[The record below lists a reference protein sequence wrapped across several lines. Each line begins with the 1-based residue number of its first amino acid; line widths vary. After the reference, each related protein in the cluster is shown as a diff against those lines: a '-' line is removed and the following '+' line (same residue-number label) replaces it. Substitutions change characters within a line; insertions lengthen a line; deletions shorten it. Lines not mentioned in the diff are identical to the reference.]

1 MKKKPTETQLRCLQ
15 VVGRWHYEIGRAP
28 SAAEVAS
35 QLGCNRSSARRLM
48 LACKAGGWMR
58 APEAVVV
65 GEWALTAAG
74 KREIDG

>member
-1 MKKKPTETQLRCLQ
+1 MKKKPTKTQWLCLTSIAKLTS
-15 VVGRWHYEIGRAP
+15 ELGRAP
-28 SAAEVAS
+28 STSEVAKNM
-35 QLGCNRSSARRLM
+35 LINRSSARRLM

>member
-1 MKKKPTETQLRCLQ
+1 MKKKPTDTQRACLMAI
-15 VVGRWHYEIGRAP
+15 EMLTDELGRAP
-28 SAAEVAS
+28 STAEVAKWM
-35 QLGCNRSSARRLM
+35 GCNRSSARRLM

-58 APEAVVV
+58 APEAVVM

>member
-1 MKKKPTETQLRCLQ
+1 MKKKPTKTQYLCLGAIDMLTKQ
-15 VVGRWHYEIGRAP
+15 LGRAP
-28 SAAEVAS
+28 STAEVAKS
-35 QLGCNRSSARRLM
+35 MLINRSSARRLM
-48 LACKAGGWMR
+48 LACKSGGWMR

>member
-1 MKKKPTETQLRCLQ
+1 MRKKPTETQLKCLRAIE
-15 VVGRWHYEIGRAP
+15 VLTREDGRAP
-28 SAAEVAS
+28 STAQVAGW
-35 QLGCNRSSARRLM
+35 LGCNRSSARRLM

>member
-1 MKKKPTETQLRCLQ
+1 MKKKPTETQLRCLLG
-15 VVGRWHYEIGRAP
+15 VEMLTGELGRTP
-28 SAAEVAS
+28 STAEVATW
-35 QLGCNRSSARRLM
+35 LGINRSSARRLM